1 MSYNIICTDT
11 FTKELKKLIKE
22 HPSFSYDY
30 GLFLD
35 KLEENP
41 DTGTPL
47 GHQFFKTKLSFRSMG
62 RQSREKPNVQVY
74 FCIKQSNVYLIAL
87 HNKHETSDFP
97 EKDMQEVLKSI
108 K

>member
-1 MSYNIICTDT
+1 MNFNIFCTDV
-11 FTKELKKLIKE
+11 FTKELKKLVKE
-22 HPSFSYDY
+22 HPPFSHDFK
-30 GLFLD
+30 LLLD

-47 GHQFFKTKLSFRSMG
+47 GNQFFKTKLSFRSMG
-62 RQSREKPNVQVY
+62 RQSREKPNIQIY
-74 FCIKQSNVYLIAL
+74 FCIRQKNVYLIAIQ
-87 HNKHETSDFP
+87 NRNESSAFP

>member
-1 MSYNIICTDT
+1 MSFNIICTDA
-11 FTKELKKLIKE
+11 FTKELKSLVKE
-22 HPSFSYDY
+22 HPSFSHDFK
-30 GLFLD
+30 LLLD

-47 GHQFFKTKLSFRSMG
+47 GNQFFKTKLSFRSMG

-74 FCIKQSNVYLIAL
+74 FCIRQNNVYLIATQNR
-87 HNKHETSDFP
+87 HVSSDFP
-97 EKDMQEVLKSI
+97 EKDMQLVLKSI